1 MKHFLSKYNILY
13 FCTCIA
19 GDTTEAQKNFT
30 FDHKFLHRKWSKF
43 RASAQIILKSMWHF
57 NTCKFSQ

>member
-43 RASAQIILKSMWHF
+43 RASAQIILKSM
-57 NTCKFSQ
+57 